1 MRIKGIALFSAT
13 VIGLTT
19 TIGSIAQAQTN
30 KWPEKPV
37 TWVIPFT
44 PGGITDTTSRLIGK
58 KITEVIG
65 QPIIIDNRPGG
76 GGMVGTEYVSRAA
89 PDGYTMIYGTQ
100 GTMAANLSLY
110 PNVKYDPLTTFIPVH
125 ALLKTPNVLLVN
137 AELPFKTVSELVEYA
152 KTNPGKLNMASAGTG
167 TGSHLAGELFQN
179 EAGIKFTHVPFKG
192 SAPALQ
198 NLAGAQV
205 DIMFDY
211 PVSSRPLIE
220 SGKVRALAVTDEQRV
235 KTLPDVPTV
244 VEAGY
249 PTALS
254 TSWSSI
260 FVPAGTSDEIVETIR
275 KGAEHALASDE
286 VKEYA
291 AQNGSAVLTG
301 VSGQKFVDL
310 INSEKK
316 RWKDVIE
323 KSGASA
329 N

>member
-1 MRIKGIALFSAT
+1 MVMRKFGKTVFSAAI
-13 VIGLTT
+13 IGTA
-19 TIGSIAQAQTN
+19 SIAGSLAHADN
-30 KWPEKPV
+30 WPERPV
-37 TWVIPFT
+37 TWVVPFT

-76 GGMVGTEYVSRAA
+76 GGMVGTDFVARAT

-125 ALLKTPNVLLVN
+125 ALLKTPNVILVN
-137 AELPFKTVSELVEYA
+137 SELPFRTLAEIVEYA
-152 KTNPGKLNMASAGTG
+152 KKNPGKLNMASAGTG

-198 NLAGAQV
+198 NLVGGQV
-205 DIMFDY
+205 DVMFDY
-211 PVSSRPLIE
+211 PVSSRPHIE
-220 SGKVRALAVTDEQRV
+220 SGKVRALAVTDTQRV
-235 KTLPDVPTV
+235 KTLPNVPTV
-244 VEAGY
+244 LEEGY

-254 TSWSSI
+254 SSWSSI
-260 FVPAGTSDEIVETIR
+260 FVPAGTPDAVVR
-275 KGAEHALASDE
+275 KLNQGIEHALASDE
-286 VKEYA
+286 IQTYA
-291 AQNGSAVLTG
+291 ANNGSAVLTG
-301 VSGQKFVDL
+301 YSGPKFIDL
-310 INSEKK
+310 INEEKV
-316 RWKDVIE
+316 RWKNVIE
-323 KSGASA
+323 KSGAAA